1 VLITLFSR
9 PVIISAGIMKGKG
22 RTNANFWR
30 WGVAKAYKDKV
41 VSAEQAMSSIAR
53 GKRVFIGSYCGEPQH
68 LVSTLID
75 RTDHFFDIEVVRFLN
90 LEGSLMGLIA
100 EETKGRSYH
109 VRSIYQGSGMIE
121 GLTAS
126 RRFLTPMNLYT
137 VPALFLK
144 RHIPIH
150 YALIQV
156 APPDAFGWLNLG
168 ISVDIT
174 LAAAQAADVVIAQ
187 VNPNM
192 PVIPGY
198 GMVHVNDVDFLVEKE
213 EELLTVYP
221 TPEIKGA
228 ERVAKLLSTLVE
240 DGSTL
245 HISPGFTSDLILAAL
260 GNKKD
265 LGIHSLMILDVMQ
278 ELACRGV
285 ITNRKKGFNEGK
297 MVASAAIGSDDLY
310 RFLNGNPAIEFR
322 PCDYVSNPVMIARH
336 SKMTAINRVTSVDLK
351 GQVAADGIAQNHFA
365 DVAGLVDFSRG
376 AAMAPGGKSIVVVQ
390 SVSDDGA
397 ESNIVLEQA
406 AGTVAIPAADVTY
419 VVTEYGA
426 VNLFGKNVQER
437 AMAMISV
444 AHPDFRERL
453 FEQALHAGFIGQE
466 RTLHESIF
474 GVYPAWLE
482 EVVEIGGQRIAFR
495 PAKTVDDRLIQE
507 HFYEMNERDVAKRF
521 FGQRFHF
528 YWNDLKD
535 MFMVD
540 YIRNFSIVAYLGE
553 EGHGKII
560 GIGGYFLEGGGAVGE
575 VAYSVAGDWKGK
587 GIAVKLQQ
595 KVVEAALNNGLS
607 GLDAMVLKENLSMLG
622 LFKKLPYQIHTSYED
637 GVLTLKCRFDEPV

>member
-1 VLITLFSR
+1 VTKTYQEKI
-9 PVIISAGIMKGKG
+9 
-22 RTNANFWR
+22 
-30 WGVAKAYKDKV
+30 
-41 VSAEQAMSSIAR
+41 VSAKTAIASIAR

-68 LVSTLID
+68 LVNALID
-75 RTDHFFDIEVVRFLN
+75 HTDHFSDVEVVRFLN
-90 LEGSLMGLIA
+90 LEGSLMGLVA
-100 EETKGRSYH
+100 EETKGRCYH
-109 VRSIYQGSGMIE
+109 VRSIYQGSGMIK

-137 VPALFLK
+137 VPALFQK

-150 YALIQV
+150 YALIQT

-174 LAAAQAADVVIAQ
+174 LAAAHAADVVIVQ

-198 GMVHVNDVDFLVEKE
+198 GMIHVDEVDYIVEHQE
-213 EELLTVYP
+213 DLLTVYP
-221 TPEIKGA
+221 TPEIKNA
-228 ERVAKLLSTLVE
+228 DRVSKLLSNLIE

-245 HISPGFTSDLILAAL
+245 HISPGFTPELILAAL
-260 GNKKD
+260 GNKSD

-278 ELACRGV
+278 DLAHRGV

-297 MVASAAIGSDDLY
+297 MVASGAIGSDDLY
-310 RFLNGNPAIEFR
+310 RYLNGNPAIEFR
-322 PCDYVSNPVMIARH
+322 PCDYVSNPAMIARH
-336 SKMTAINRVTSVDLK
+336 NKMTAINRVTSIDLK
-351 GQVAADGIAQNHFA
+351 GQVAADGLAQNHFA

-390 SVSDDGA
+390 SVSDDGLS
-397 ESNIVLEQA
+397 SNIVLEQA

-444 AHPDFRERL
+444 AHPDFREQL
-453 FEQALHAGFIGQE
+453 FEQARREGLIGEE
-466 RTLHESIF
+466 RKLYESQF

-482 EVVEIGGQRIAFR
+482 EVLTIAGQKVTLR
-495 PAKTVDDRLIQE
+495 PVKTVDERLIQE
-507 HFYEMNERDVAKRF
+507 HFYEMNEQDIAKRF
-521 FGQRFHF
+521 FGRRHHF
-528 YWNDLKD
+528 YWDEVKD
-535 MFMVD
+535 MFIVD
-540 YIRNFSIVAYLGE
+540 YIRNCSIVAYLGE
-553 EGHGKII
+553 EGYGKII
-560 GIGGYFLEGGGAVGE
+560 GIGGYFLEGSGSGE
-575 VAYSVAGDWKGK
+575 VAYSVANDWKGK

-595 KVVEAALNNGLS
+595 KVVDAALANGLT
-607 GLDAMVLKENLSMLG
+607 GLDALVLKENFSMLG
-622 LFKKLPYQIHTSYED
+622 LFKKLPYQIRTSYED
-637 GVLTLKCRFDEPV
+637 GILTLKCRFDEPA

>member
-1 VLITLFSR
+1 MT
-9 PVIISAGIMKGKG
+9 K
-22 RTNANFWR
+22 T
-30 WGVAKAYKDKV
+30 YKDKV
-41 VSAEQAMSSIAR
+41 VSAQQAISSISR

-68 LVSTLID
+68 LVQALINH
-75 RTDHFFDIEVVRFLN
+75 TDHFSDVEVVRFLN
-90 LEGSLMGLIA
+90 LEGSLMGLVA
-100 EETKGRSYH
+100 EETKGRCYH
-109 VRSIYQGSGMIE
+109 VRSIYQGSGMIK

-137 VPALFLK
+137 VPALFRE

-150 YALIQV
+150 YALIQT

-168 ISVDIT
+168 VSVDMT
-174 LAAAQAADVVIAQ
+174 LAAARAADVVIVQ
-187 VNPNM
+187 VNPRM

-198 GMVHVNDVDFLVEKE
+198 GMIHVDEVDYIVEHE
-213 EELLTVYP
+213 EDLLTVYP
-221 TPEIKGA
+221 TPEIKDA
-228 ERVAKLLSTLVE
+228 DRVARLLSNLVE

-245 HISPGFTSDLILAAL
+245 HISPGFTPELILAAL
-260 GNKKD
+260 GGKSD

-278 ELACRGV
+278 ELAAKGV

-297 MVASAAIGSDDLY
+297 MVASGAIGSDELY
-310 RFLNGNPAIEFR
+310 RYLNGNPAVEFR

-336 SKMTAINRVTSVDLK
+336 HKMTAINRVTSIDLK

-376 AAMAPGGKSIVVVQ
+376 AAMAQGGKSIVVLQ
-390 SVSDDGA
+390 SVSDDGQT
-397 ESNIVLEQA
+397 SNIVLEQA

-453 FEQALHAGFIGQE
+453 FEQARREGLIGQE
-466 RTLHESIF
+466 RKLYESQF

-482 EVVEIGGQRIAFR
+482 EVLTIAGQKITLR
-495 PAKTVDDRLIQE
+495 PVKTVDERLIQE
-507 HFYEMNERDVAKRF
+507 HFYEMNEQDVAKRF
-521 FGQRFHF
+521 FGRRHHF
-528 YWNDLKD
+528 YWDEVKD
-535 MFMVD
+535 MFIVD
-540 YIRNFSIVAYLGE
+540 YIRNCSIVAYLGE
-553 EGHGKII
+553 EGYGKII
-560 GIGGYFLEGGGAVGE
+560 GIGGYFLEGSGSGE
-575 VAYSVAGDWKGK
+575 VAYSVANDWKGK

-595 KVVEAALNNGLS
+595 KVVDAALANGLT
-607 GLDAMVLKENLSMLG
+607 GLDALVLKENFSMLG
-622 LFKKLPYQIHTSYED
+622 LFKKLPYQIRTSYED
-637 GVLTLKCRFDEPV
+637 GILTLKCRFDEPA

>member
-1 VLITLFSR
+1 VT
-9 PVIISAGIMKGKG
+9 K
-22 RTNANFWR
+22 T
-30 WGVAKAYKDKV
+30 YKDKV
-41 VSAEQAMSSIAR
+41 VSAQQAISSISR

-68 LVSTLID
+68 LVQALINH
-75 RTDHFFDIEVVRFLN
+75 TDHFSDVEVVRFLN
-90 LEGSLMGLIA
+90 LEGSLMGLVA
-100 EETKGRSYH
+100 EETKGRCYH
-109 VRSIYQGSGMIE
+109 VRSIYQGSGMIK

-137 VPALFLK
+137 VPALFRE

-150 YALIQV
+150 YALIQT

-168 ISVDIT
+168 VSVDMT
-174 LAAAQAADVVIAQ
+174 LAAARAADVVIVQ
-187 VNPNM
+187 VNPRM

-198 GMVHVNDVDFLVEKE
+198 GMIHVDEVDYIVEHE
-213 EELLTVYP
+213 EDLLTVYP
-221 TPEIKGA
+221 TPEIKDA
-228 ERVAKLLSTLVE
+228 DRVARLLSNLVE

-245 HISPGFTSDLILAAL
+245 HISPGFTPELILAAL
-260 GNKKD
+260 GGKSD

-278 ELACRGV
+278 ELAAKGV

-297 MVASAAIGSDDLY
+297 MVASGAIGSDELY
-310 RFLNGNPAIEFR
+310 RYLNGNPAVEFR

-336 SKMTAINRVTSVDLK
+336 HKMTAINRVTSIDLK

-376 AAMAPGGKSIVVVQ
+376 AAMAQGGKSIVVLQ
-390 SVSDDGA
+390 SVSDDGQT
-397 ESNIVLEQA
+397 SNIVLEQA

-453 FEQALHAGFIGQE
+453 FEQARREGLFGQE
-466 RTLHESIF
+466 RKLYESQF

-482 EVVEIGGQRIAFR
+482 EVLTIAGQKITLR
-495 PAKTVDDRLIQE
+495 PVKTVDERLIQE
-507 HFYEMNERDVAKRF
+507 HFYEMNEQDVAKRF
-521 FGQRFHF
+521 FGRRHHF
-528 YWNDLKD
+528 YWDEVKD
-535 MFMVD
+535 MFIVD
-540 YIRNFSIVAYLGE
+540 YIRNCSIVAYLGE
-553 EGHGKII
+553 EGYGKII
-560 GIGGYFLEGGGAVGE
+560 GIGGYFLEGSGSGE
-575 VAYSVAGDWKGK
+575 VAYSVANDWKGK

-595 KVVEAALNNGLS
+595 KVVDAALANGLT
-607 GLDAMVLKENLSMLG
+607 GLDALVLKENFSMLG
-622 LFKKLPYQIHTSYED
+622 LFKKLPYQIRTSYED
-637 GVLTLKCRFDEPV
+637 GILTLKCRFDEPA

>member
-1 VLITLFSR
+1 MT
-9 PVIISAGIMKGKG
+9 K
-22 RTNANFWR
+22 T
-30 WGVAKAYKDKV
+30 YKDKV
-41 VSAEQAMSSIAR
+41 VSAQQAISSISR

-68 LVSTLID
+68 LVQALID
-75 RTDHFFDIEVVRFLN
+75 HTDHFSDVEVVRFLN
-90 LEGSLMGLIA
+90 LEGSLMGLVA
-100 EETKGRSYH
+100 EETKGRCYH

-137 VPALFLK
+137 VPALFRQ

-150 YALIQV
+150 YALIQT

-168 ISVDIT
+168 VSVDIT
-174 LAAAQAADVVIAQ
+174 LAAAHAADIVIVQ

-198 GMVHVNDVDFLVEKE
+198 GMIHVDEVDYIVEHQE
-213 EELLTVYP
+213 DLLTVYP
-221 TPEIKGA
+221 TPEIKDA
-228 ERVAKLLSTLVE
+228 DRVARFLSNLVE

-245 HISPGFTSDLILAAL
+245 HISPGFTPELILATL
-260 GNKKD
+260 GNKSD

-297 MVASAAIGSDDLY
+297 MVASGAIGSDELY
-310 RFLNGNPAIEFR
+310 RYLNGNPAIEFR

-336 SKMTAINRVTSVDLK
+336 NKMTAINRVTSIDLK

-376 AAMAPGGKSIVVVQ
+376 AAMAQGGKSIVVVQ
-390 SVSDDGA
+390 SVSDDGQT
-397 ESNIVLEQA
+397 SNIVLEQA

-453 FEQALHAGFIGQE
+453 FDQARREGLIGQE
-466 RTLHESIF
+466 RKLYESQF

-482 EVVEIGGQRIAFR
+482 EVLQIAGQKITLR
-495 PAKTVDDRLIQE
+495 PVKTVDERLIQE
-507 HFYEMNERDVAKRF
+507 HFYEMNEQDIAKRF
-521 FGQRFHF
+521 FGRRHHF
-528 YWNDLKD
+528 YWDEVKD
-535 MFMVD
+535 MFIVD
-540 YIRNFSIVAYLGE
+540 YIRNCSIVAYLGE
-553 EGHGKII
+553 EGYGKII
-560 GIGGYFLEGGGAVGE
+560 GIGGYFLEGSGSGE
-575 VAYSVAGDWKGK
+575 VAYSVANDWKGK

-595 KVVEAALNNGLS
+595 KVVDAALANGLT
-607 GLDAMVLKENLSMLG
+607 GLDALVLKENFSMLG
-622 LFKKLPYQIHTSYED
+622 LFKKLPYQIRTSYED
-637 GVLTLKCRFDEPV
+637 GVLTLKCRFDEPA